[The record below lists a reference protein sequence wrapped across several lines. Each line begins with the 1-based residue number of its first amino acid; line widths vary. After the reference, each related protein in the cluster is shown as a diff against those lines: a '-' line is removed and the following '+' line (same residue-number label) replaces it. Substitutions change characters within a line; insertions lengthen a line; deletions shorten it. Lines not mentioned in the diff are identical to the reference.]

1 MASLKPPVPP
11 LCDISTAILIR
22 SFNLTG
28 PKPNSYFS
36 PTSTC
41 CLCHNG
47 NVILP
52 VPQAGNLG
60 SAHSLTNF
68 VKITHLIHEQILLVT
83 VLKYTPIIQMVFIS
97 AISAIPQRKPPSCL
111 DCTVARASHLA
122 HLFLPSYT
130 SMLLP
135 LLKTLQWLP
144 HLLGIGSTL
153 QWLPN
158 LLRIK
163 FQVFT
168 SLNYSSRSAPPQLYA
183 FFFSIQNKMPHYS
196 LLYFCSRTHHL
207 TYYTLIVCFLP
218 LEYKLHER
226 TDFTLLTTVTSAP

>member
-1 MASLKPPVPP
+1 MASLKSPVPP

-97 AISAIPQRKPPSCL
+97 AISAIP
-111 DCTVARASHLA
+111 
-122 HLFLPSYT
+122 
-130 SMLLP
+130 
-135 LLKTLQWLP
+135 
-144 HLLGIGSTL
+144 
-153 QWLPN
+153 
-158 LLRIK
+158 
-163 FQVFT
+163 
-168 SLNYSSRSAPPQLYA
+168 
-183 FFFSIQNKMPHYS
+183 
-196 LLYFCSRTHHL
+196 
-207 TYYTLIVCFLP
+207 
-218 LEYKLHER
+218 
-226 TDFTLLTTVTSAP
+226 